1 MDKENIEILKK
12 IKKIFK
18 EKGGDPEDLE
28 ILTEVNA
35 KKKLHKYRKITDVKD
50 MKNQSASRI
59 GAISLCGPRR
69 WKPE

>member
-28 ILTEVNA
+28 ILTEVNE
-35 KKKLHKYRKITDVKD
+35 
-50 MKNQSASRI
+50 KNKSYCS
-59 GAISLCGPRR
+59 
-69 WKPE
+69 